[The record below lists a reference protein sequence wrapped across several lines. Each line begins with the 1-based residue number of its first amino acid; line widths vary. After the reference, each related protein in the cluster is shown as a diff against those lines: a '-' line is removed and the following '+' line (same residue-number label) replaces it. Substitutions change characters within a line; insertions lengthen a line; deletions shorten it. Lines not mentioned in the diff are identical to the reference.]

1 MCHPCKDVGD
11 RLTVRFIENEL
22 PISEKLRVAARNCEP
37 RGRVIRS
44 EPRFRSQER
53 TAEMKKAWRAQ
64 NAVGWNSREKYSQ
77 TSVILLSFLLFSHIS
92 SFLFHGQFPLKLHSG
107 TIDSNISTAN
117 IFKQPRAFQLD
128 DRSIT
133 RQTFPIN
140 DG

>member
-1 MCHPCKDVGD
+1 MSPTQRRWRQVNRSFCRKRASNIPE
-11 RLTVRFIENEL
+11 T
-22 PISEKLRVAARNCEP
+22 SRNCEP
-37 RGRVIRS
+37 RRRVVLS
-44 EPRFRSQER
+44 QPRFRSRER
-53 TAEMKKAWRAQ
+53 TAEVKKASRAQ

-77 TSVILLSFLLFSHIS
+77 TSVILRSLLLFSHVS
-92 SFLFHGQFPLKLHSG
+92 CFLSDGQFSLKLHSG